1 MAALKSDFHKSG
13 LWPSIES
20 FVRNRRFQSRLRLHW
35 YPIQCTS
42 THRVFHDASQGDLLH
57 LGGACLGMAGC
68 RGPGHVSCS
77 SLGGSHGNSRVAV
90 LQVSCLTYQ
99 ATSMVPD
106 ILTPSPAQH
115 IHRNSAGE
123 EVLSA
128 DGCRQL
134 TGCNWVPLLYA
145 DGFGCLQEITT
156 TWEQR
161 KLQSSC
167 PVDTVATFEDIVPEN
182 ADIAVSRA
190 HVSEFMIY
198 ISNLQL
204 SFSLPAHPHPPIN
217 IYYTPSINISD
228 STCPPIPRTHS
239 ISIFL
244 SPILGLTGT
253 LEVSFAVI
261 ISILPATI
269 ILRLRLELNMQC

>member
-1 MAALKSDFHKSG
+1 M
-13 LWPSIES
+13 
-20 FVRNRRFQSRLRLHW
+20 
-35 YPIQCTS
+35 
-42 THRVFHDASQGDLLH
+42 
-57 LGGACLGMAGC
+57 
-68 RGPGHVSCS
+68 
-77 SLGGSHGNSRVAV
+77 
-90 LQVSCLTYQ
+90 
-99 ATSMVPD
+99 
-106 ILTPSPAQH
+106 
-115 IHRNSAGE
+115 
-123 EVLSA
+123 SA

-145 DGFGCLQEITT
+145 DGFGCLQEVTT

-182 ADIAVSRA
+182 AVMAVSRA
-190 HVSEFMIY
+190 HVSGFMIY
-198 ISNLQL
+198 VSNLQL
-204 SFSLPAHPHPPIN
+204 SSSLPALPLHINPNRPIN
-217 IYYTPSINISD
+217 IYHTPSINISD

-269 ILRLRLELNMQC
+269 ILRLRLEPNMQC